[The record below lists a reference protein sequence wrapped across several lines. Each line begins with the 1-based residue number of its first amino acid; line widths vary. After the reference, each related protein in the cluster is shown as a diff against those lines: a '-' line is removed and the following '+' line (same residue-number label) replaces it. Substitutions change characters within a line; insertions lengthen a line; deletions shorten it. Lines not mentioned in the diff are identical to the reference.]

1 MNKKLNLAV
10 AGAVLAF
17 GAASAQAG
25 IVIPAGEWTLDVS
38 GNVNTF
44 YSNTSFSGNLENNV
58 VSATYNVTSYGTA
71 ITLTGNSGLSQTFS
85 TKTVSGYQLTSRATN
100 GALTKT
106 ANEVSTGLL
115 PSAIGFGGKT
125 RQNDIDVAFQ
135 TTFFVGANTASSGI
149 GTFGN
154 NNAGLNS
161 LNIRQAFLTFGDKS
175 WGQFKLGRDLG
186 VFGSDAILS
195 DMTLLGVGTGAGGA
209 GSSTLGRI
217 GSGYLYADWIGQI
230 QYQSPNFGGFQV
242 TGAIRE
248 PLANSANH
256 ELGYE
261 GKATFDFAAND
272 VTGRIWVGGIHQKV
286 ATASIDA
293 STSILANPTPGAT
306 SATATTV
313 YLYTAASSG
322 FTKTA
327 EAAEIGAKV
336 SAHGF
341 GLVGYYYDGKNI
353 GTSAMLTPSV
363 SGSGLQFDTTV
374 SSDRDVSGGYVQGTF
389 TIPNAGTK
397 IGASWG
403 ISKIKGTGGAGGLT
417 ADFENESWIVGA
429 YHPLTKHLNLV
440 AEYVD
445 TEYTNVQH
453 YSGYNGKAK
462 TGSLGAI
469 LFF

>member
-175 WGQFKLGRDLG
+175 WGQF
-186 VFGSDAILS
+186 
-195 DMTLLGVGTGAGGA
+195 
-209 GSSTLGRI
+209 
-217 GSGYLYADWIGQI
+217 
-230 QYQSPNFGGFQV
+230 N
-242 TGAIRE
+242 IR
-248 PLANSANH
+248 P
-256 ELGYE
+256 
-261 GKATFDFAAND
+261 
-272 VTGRIWVGGIHQKV
+272 
-286 ATASIDA
+286 
-293 STSILANPTPGAT
+293 
-306 SATATTV
+306 
-313 YLYTAASSG
+313 
-322 FTKTA
+322 
-327 EAAEIGAKV
+327 
-336 SAHGF
+336 
-341 GLVGYYYDGKNI
+341 
-353 GTSAMLTPSV
+353 
-363 SGSGLQFDTTV
+363 
-374 SSDRDVSGGYVQGTF
+374 
-389 TIPNAGTK
+389 
-397 IGASWG
+397 
-403 ISKIKGTGGAGGLT
+403 
-417 ADFENESWIVGA
+417 
-429 YHPLTKHLNLV
+429 
-440 AEYVD
+440 
-445 TEYTNVQH
+445 
-453 YSGYNGKAK
+453 
-462 TGSLGAI
+462 
-469 LFF
+469 